1 MESFGLPAYLPE
13 WRGAESATA
22 ASDMPMVRQRAREL
36 VDLVLAED
44 TRYLDALPETIESAI
59 VTPLSIL
66 SHALGQGSDVGF
78 QPRPTAQRRRRHQA
92 PHAARRKGPF
102 PHIMRPILTHEH
114 PNPQLTIRSPDLV
127 RPLTAG
133 DERLAVTALP

>member
-1 MESFGLPAYLPE
+1 MSEWREVLTTLVHHTLRDREHMESFGLPAYLPE

-22 ASDMPMVRQRAREL
+22 AADMPMLRQRAREL

-66 SHALGQGSDVGF
+66 SHALDQGSDVDVLVAS
-78 QPRPTAQRRRRHQA
+78 RLVRRSVEYLLTEA
-92 PHAARRKGPF
+92 P
-102 PHIMRPILTHEH
+102 
-114 PNPQLTIRSPDLV
+114 PQLQYLV
-127 RPLTAG
+127 TG
-133 DERLAVTALP
+133 LPTSVPS